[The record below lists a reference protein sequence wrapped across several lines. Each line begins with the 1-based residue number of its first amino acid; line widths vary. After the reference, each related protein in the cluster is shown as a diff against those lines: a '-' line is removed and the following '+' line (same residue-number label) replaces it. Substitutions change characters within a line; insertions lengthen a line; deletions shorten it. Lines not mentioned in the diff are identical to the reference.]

1 MYNKKS
7 DYALNKK
14 NKDAIVSRNAA
25 GKYIK
30 LTKEEFASEEEFKK
44 WKKWSDDEYR
54 QEYNAEQS
62 HKRLKNKLQKQAEY
76 EVVSLSVEQ
85 ILLNDLADEER
96 KALLNKIKSVLT
108 ETQFRRLWLYYVKGI
123 SMTEIGKLDKVS
135 KVSVHYS
142 IEAAKNKIVKKF
154 SKILNKQL

>member
-44 WKKWSDDEYR
+44 WKEWSDDEYR

-108 ETQFRRLWLYYVKGI
+108 ETQFRRLWLYYVERK
-123 SMTEIGKLDKVS
+123 TEQQIADIEKVGQPR
-135 KVSVHYS
+135 
-142 IEAAKNKIVKKF
+142 IVKSISSAKKRVQKYLGNF
-154 SKILNKQL
+154 ANRG

>member
-7 DYALNKK
+7 DYVLNKK

-44 WKKWSDDEYR
+44 WKEWSDDEYR

-108 ETQFRRLWLYYVKGI
+108 ETQFRRLWLYYVERKTEQQIADIEKVGQRRVSI
-123 SMTEIGKLDKVS
+123 SINV
-135 KVSVHYS
+135 
-142 IEAAKNKIVKKF
+142 AKKKIKKF
-154 SKILNKQL
+154 FQNNY